1 MTTIPDRGPAALVL
15 GAYLRS
21 LRLAKGIE
29 AADAA
34 EAMRGSAAKLSRME
48 TGQVAQQWRDVA
60 ALVRVYGMTDWS
72 TIVDTLRWSGWQSRD
87 PEHRANTI
95 HDNAEGWLD
104 RLRACE
110 HHASAICVYA
120 SATIPRIVQ
129 TTGCPVDLLTLRTT
143 ATRPPRVSPHT
154 VLPDQTRQ
162 DVTVILDGAILLR
175 TFAAPAAMA
184 AQMAY
189 LQRLGASGS
198 RVLVVPFHA
207 GVIPPPGTLYRFQL
221 FGQEVCAEESWSA
234 IYTTGVA
241 SQAARR
247 CLAAG
252 LAAAKGPEASAE
264 LLDIAR
270 RRFEQLD
277 KDPDPKSDP
286 LLEELTA

>member
-1 MTTIPDRGPAALVL
+1 MV
-15 GAYLRS
+15 
-21 LRLAKGIE
+21 RLA
-29 AADAA
+29 
-34 EAMRGSAAKLSRME
+34 
-48 TGQVAQQWRDVA
+48 
-60 ALVRVYGMTDWS
+60 
-72 TIVDTLRWSGWQSRD
+72 SRD
-87 PEHRANTI
+87 PKHRANTI

-110 HHASAICVYA
+110 HHASAIRVYA

-129 TTGCPVDLLTLRTT
+129 TTGRPVDRLPLRTT
-143 ATRPPRVSPHT
+143 ATPPRVSPHT

-189 LQRLGASGS
+189 LQRLGASGP

-234 IYTTGVA
+234 LYTTGVA

-247 CLAAG
+247 RLAAG
-252 LAAAKGPEASAE
+252 LAAAKDPQASAE

-277 KDPDPKSDP
+277 KDPDLKSDP

>member
-15 GAYLRS
+15 GACLRS
-21 LRLAKGIE
+21 LRLAKGIK
-29 AADAA
+29 AAKAI
-34 EAMRGSAAKLSRME
+34 RGSEAKLSRME
-48 TGQVAQQWRDVA
+48 TGQVAQRWDDVST
-60 ALVRVYGMTDWS
+60 LVRVYGMTDWS

-87 PEHRANTI
+87 PKRRASTI
-95 HDNAEGWLD
+95 HDNAEGWMD

-143 ATRPPRVSPHT
+143 ATQPPRVSPHT

-162 DVTVILDGAILLR
+162 DVTVILDGAMLLR
-175 TFAAPAAMA
+175 TCANPAAMA

-189 LQRLGASGS
+189 LQHLRESTHGP
-198 RVLVVPFHA
+198 RILVVPFQA
-207 GVIPPPGTLYRFQL
+207 GVIPPHGTLHRFL
-221 FGQEVCAEESWSA
+221 LHDQEVFAEETWSA
-234 IYTTGVA
+234 IYTTGA
-241 SQAARR
+241 DSQAARD

-252 LAAAKGPEASAE
+252 LTAAKDLKASAA

-270 RRFEQLD
+270 RRFEQLA
-277 KDPDPKSDP
+277 KDPESDP

>member
-1 MTTIPDRGPAALVL
+1 M
-15 GAYLRS
+15 
-21 LRLAKGIE
+21 
-29 AADAA
+29 
-34 EAMRGSAAKLSRME
+34 
-48 TGQVAQQWRDVA
+48 Q
-60 ALVRVYGMTDWS
+60 
-72 TIVDTLRWSGWQSRD
+72 
-87 PEHRANTI
+87 
-95 HDNAEGWLD
+95 
-104 RLRACE
+104 

-143 ATRPPRVSPHT
+143 ATQPPRISPHT

-162 DVTVILDGAILLR
+162 DVTVILDESILVR

-184 AQMAY
+184 TQM
-189 LQRLGASGS
+189 
-198 RVLVVPFHA
+198 
-207 GVIPPPGTLYRFQL
+207 
-221 FGQEVCAEESWSA
+221 
-234 IYTTGVA
+234 A

-247 CLAAG
+247 RLAAG
-252 LAAAKGPEASAE
+252 LAAAKDPQASAE

>member
-21 LRLAKGIE
+21 LRLAKGIKPAE
-29 AADAA
+29 AA
-34 EAMRGSAAKLSRME
+34 EAIRGSEAKLSRME
-48 TGQVAQQWRDVA
+48 TGQVAQRWEDVSTLA
-60 ALVRVYGMTDWS
+60 RVYGMTDWS

-87 PEHRANTI
+87 PKRRASTI
-95 HDNAEGWLD
+95 HDNAEGWVD

-143 ATRPPRVSPHT
+143 ATQPPRVTPHT

-162 DVTVILDGAILLR
+162 DVTVILDGAILVR

-189 LQRLGASGS
+189 LQRLGTSGT
-198 RVLVVPFHA
+198 RVLVVPFQA
-207 GVIPPPGTLYRFQL
+207 GAIPPHGSLYRFQL
-221 FGQEVCAEESWSA
+221 HDQEVFAEETWSA
-234 IYTTGVA
+234 IYTTGA
-241 SQAARR
+241 DSQAARR
-247 CLAAG
+247 RLAAG
-252 LAAAKGPEASAE
+252 LAAAKDPQASAE